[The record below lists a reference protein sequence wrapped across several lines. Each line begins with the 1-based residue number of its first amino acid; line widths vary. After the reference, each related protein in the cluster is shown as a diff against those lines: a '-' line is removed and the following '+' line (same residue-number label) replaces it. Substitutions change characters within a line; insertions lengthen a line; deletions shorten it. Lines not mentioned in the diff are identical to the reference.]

1 MPYTAYIQLEISM
14 EPRATAQHAH
24 ALRQHCHPYREHRPL
39 ILTDICVLTLSL
51 ISADTCSLLE
61 GTTRILLSE
70 ALGAILLLKSNSLSS
85 NQASIMIN
93 Y

>member
-1 MPYTAYIQLEISM
+1 MI
-14 EPRATAQHAH
+14 
-24 ALRQHCHPYREHRPL
+24 RPL

-70 ALGAILLLKSNSLSS
+70 ALGAIIIFPSS
-85 NQASIMIN
+85 MLEIVISISFVFTENIKQTNIICCEICLMGI
-93 Y
+93 